1 MVAGGVD
8 AGAESRI
15 VQIATSLEGFEAEMR
30 ELRGVLLTILA
41 VLHFAFD
48 VKALQFGLAI
58 GAAAA
63 VLVLGGLLALRPPRE
78 GVRLLPENSY
88 ATVMVAVGVVMV
100 ATGLVF
106 GQWLY
111 LMGAG
116 VVVLGAGGVA
126 REYLAARRG
135 AG

>member
-1 MVAGGVD
+1 MRAGWFYVA
-8 AGAESRI
+8 
-15 VQIATSLEGFEAEMR
+15 LW
-30 ELRGVLLTILA
+30 GVLLTILA

-48 VKALQFGLAI
+48 VRALQFGLAI

-63 VLVLGGLLALRPPRE
+63 VLVLGGLLALRPPHE